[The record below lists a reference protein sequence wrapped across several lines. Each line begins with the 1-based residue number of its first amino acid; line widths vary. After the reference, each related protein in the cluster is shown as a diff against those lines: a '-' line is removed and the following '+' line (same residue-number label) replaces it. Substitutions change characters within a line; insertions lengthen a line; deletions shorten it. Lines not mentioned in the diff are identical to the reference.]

1 MPPRPTW
8 KGYLK
13 VSLVNIPVK
22 VYPATEASATISF
35 NQLHAECQTRINQ
48 KKWCSKCERE
58 VTSAEVVKGYEFEK
72 GRWVVMTDEDIAKV
86 RTESTK
92 VINLV
97 QFAGDDEIDPMYVDR
112 AYYLVP
118 DGAMATD
125 AYAVMRD
132 GMQGKV
138 GVGKVAIHGR
148 ESLVAVKPHK
158 QGLVMYTLHH
168 AAEIRTIDQIDELR
182 EVRGKVEPG
191 RDEAGQAGH
200 RELRGRA
207 RISPTTRTST
217 RKGCKQII
225 DAKVAGEEFVAPA
238 EEAPPKVVD
247 LMEAL
252 RRSLDQV
259 SAGKKKTAKVEEAV
273 GGEDARRKPQKNERH
288 LEHGNEGC
296 VGRRTESE
304 DQKAKAASR
313 SHSTSREMCCA
324 RRLSGIAAALRS
336 QRPEQPHPLRRRI
349 AQPVGR
355 REPDER
361 ENRDDPDV
369 VGQRRALVPP
379 EEGPPEQPRRR
390 RTWTASAS
398 S

>member
-22 VYPATEASATISF
+22 VYPATEASATIAF

-132 GMQGKV
+132 GMHGKV

-182 EVRGKVEPG
+182 EVRGKVNATEMKLAKQVIESFEG
-191 RDEAGQAGH
+191 ELNLSDYKDEYQEG
-200 RELRGRA
+200 L
-207 RISPTTRTST
+207 
-217 RKGCKQII
+217 KQII
-225 DAKVAGEEFVAPA
+225 DAKVAGEEFVAPT

-259 SAGKKKTAKVEEAV
+259 STGKKKTAKVIDATTAKSPKKAV
-273 GGEDARRKPQKNERH
+273 KKRK
-288 LEHGNEGC
+288 
-296 VGRRTESE
+296 
-304 DQKAKAASR
+304 AS
-313 SHSTSREMCCA
+313 
-324 RRLSGIAAALRS
+324 
-336 QRPEQPHPLRRRI
+336 
-349 AQPVGR
+349 
-355 REPDER
+355 
-361 ENRDDPDV
+361 
-369 VGQRRALVPP
+369 
-379 EEGPPEQPRRR
+379 
-390 RTWTASAS
+390 
-398 S
+398 

>member
-72 GRWVVMTDEDIAKV
+72 GRWVVMSDEDIAKV

-182 EVRGKVEPG
+182 EVRGKVNAAEMKLAKQVIDSFAG
-191 RDEAGQAGH
+191 DLDLADYKDEYQEG
-200 RELRGRA
+200 L
-207 RISPTTRTST
+207 
-217 RKGCKQII
+217 KQII
-225 DAKVAGEEFVAPA
+225 DAKVAGEEFVAPV

-259 SAGKKKTAKVEEAV
+259 SAGKKKTAKVV
-273 GGEDARRKPQKNERH
+273 DAAAEKTPR
-288 LEHGNEGC
+288 
-296 VGRRTESE
+296 
-304 DQKAKAASR
+304 KAAKKR
-313 SHSTSREMCCA
+313 K
-324 RRLSGIAAALRS
+324 
-336 QRPEQPHPLRRRI
+336 
-349 AQPVGR
+349 
-355 REPDER
+355 
-361 ENRDDPDV
+361 
-369 VGQRRALVPP
+369 
-379 EEGPPEQPRRR
+379 
-390 RTWTASAS
+390 AS
-398 S
+398 

>member
-35 NQLHAECQTRINQ
+35 NQLHAECQTRIQQ
-48 KKWCSKCERE
+48 KKWCPKCERE
-58 VTSAEVVKGYEFEK
+58 ITTAEVVKGYEFEK
-72 GRWVVMTDEDIAKV
+72 GRWVVMQEEDIAKV

-97 QFAGDDEIDPMYVDR
+97 QFAGEDEIDPMYVDR

-118 DGAMATD
+118 DGNMATD
-125 AYAVMRD
+125 AYSVMRE

-148 ESLVAVKPHK
+148 EYLVAVKPHK

-168 AAEIRTIDQIDELR
+168 AAEIRTIEQIDELR
-182 EVRGKVEPG
+182 EVRGKVGPAEMKLARQVIESFQG
-191 RDEAGQAGH
+191 ALNLADYKDEYQEGLQ
-200 RELRGRA
+200 
-207 RISPTTRTST
+207 
-217 RKGCKQII
+217 KII
-225 DAKVAGEEFVAPA
+225 DAKIAGEEVTAPA

-259 SAGKKKTAKVEEAV
+259 STGKKKTAKVEEAAV
-273 GGEDARRKPQKNERH
+273 AKGAKKPVAAKGAAKKRK
-288 LEHGNEGC
+288 
-296 VGRRTESE
+296 VS
-304 DQKAKAASR
+304 
-313 SHSTSREMCCA
+313 
-324 RRLSGIAAALRS
+324 
-336 QRPEQPHPLRRRI
+336 
-349 AQPVGR
+349 
-355 REPDER
+355 
-361 ENRDDPDV
+361 
-369 VGQRRALVPP
+369 
-379 EEGPPEQPRRR
+379 
-390 RTWTASAS
+390 
-398 S
+398 